1 MSWVKKL
8 RTILFENQSVRQTVF
23 KNTFWLSVGELVGRL
38 LRVWIVIYAAR
49 ILGAEQWGVFSY
61 AVSLSA
67 LFAVFSDTGISA
79 VLTRESA
86 KGSETRATYFA
97 TTFVLK
103 LLLVVISALIMFLGI
118 PRVAPFEL
126 SSVLLGAI
134 ILLFVFDAFRG
145 FLTSFFRSLEKMEW
159 EALVNIVTQFI
170 ILVFG
175 FMIFRKV
182 FTPESLA
189 LAYAAGALGGLLLA
203 LIMVRSYFRG
213 IFSHVDR
220 GIFKEIIK
228 TAWPFSIAG
237 ILSIV
242 MLNTD
247 TVMLGWFTSIE
258 GVGYYAA
265 AQKPILFLYVVP
277 SLLAGGFFP
286 VLARYAYGDPQK
298 FRQVLERGLSAIL
311 LLAFPLAA
319 GTVLIA
325 PDVVHLLFGIG
336 YLPAVSALRILA
348 LTIITT
354 FPMHLL
360 YYGLF
365 AYNKQRDLTL
375 LGFGGVVAN
384 VILNTLLI
392 PILGIE
398 GAAWATFA
406 TQIVNTGL
414 LWMRMNQTNP
424 FGVIRGLGNGILGT
438 IIMASVVMLLV
449 RFGVPVLV
457 TVFGGVV
464 VYGAVLLL
472 RKEPLL
478 FEIKRILG

>member
-1 MSWVKKL
+1 MLTRLKS
-8 RTILFENQSVRQTVF
+8 IFFENQSVRQTVF
-23 KNTFWLSVGELVGRL
+23 KNTFWLSVGEIIGRL

-61 AVSLSA
+61 AISLSA

-103 LLLVVISALIMFLGI
+103 CFLIAISALIMFLGI

-126 SSVLLGAI
+126 SSVLLSAI
-134 ILLFVFDAFRG
+134 TILFVFDAFRG

-175 FMIFRKV
+175 FVVLRKV

-189 LAYAAGALGGLLLA
+189 LAYAAGAFGGLLLA

-247 TVMLGWFTSIE
+247 TVMLGWFTSTE
-258 GVGYYAA
+258 DVGYYAA
-265 AQKPILFLYVVP
+265 AQKPILFLYMIP

-286 VLARYAYGDPQK
+286 VLARYAQGDPQK
-298 FRQVLERGLSAIL
+298 FRQVFERGLSAIL
-311 LLAFPLAA
+311 LLAFPLAV
-319 GTVLIA
+319 GTVLVA
-325 PDVVHLLFGIG
+325 PDVVRLLFGVG
-336 YLPAVSALRILA
+336 YLPAVPALRILA
-348 LTIITT
+348 LTVITT

-375 LGFGGVVAN
+375 LGLGGVVVN
-384 VILNTLLI
+384 IVLNMLLI
-392 PILGIE
+392 PIIGIE
-398 GAAWATFA
+398 GAAWATLA
-406 TQIVNTGL
+406 TQVVNTGL
-414 LWMRMNQTNP
+414 LWRRMNETNS
-424 FGVIRGLGNGILGT
+424 FGVVRGLSNGILGT
-438 IIMASVVMLLV
+438 ISMAGVVILLM
-449 RFGVPVLV
+449 RFGVPTLV
-457 TVFGGVV
+457 TVLGGVV
-464 VYGAVLLL
+464 IYGMALFL
-472 RKEPLL
+472 RREPLL
-478 FEIKRILG
+478 FEIKRILGQE